1 MSGELQDVS
10 SADLSQVLQTTLQ
23 LLAPLLQQLSQPPVV
38 SLDLVPLL
46 LMAAGPPLQPLALLL
61 GAKQQVLTWEKR
73 ER

>member
-1 MSGELQDVS
+1 VSGELQDVS

-23 LLAPLLQQLSQPPVV
+23 LLAPLLQQLSQPQVV
-38 SLDLVPLL
+38 SLYLVPLL

-61 GAKQQVLTWEKR
+61 GTKQQVLTWEKR